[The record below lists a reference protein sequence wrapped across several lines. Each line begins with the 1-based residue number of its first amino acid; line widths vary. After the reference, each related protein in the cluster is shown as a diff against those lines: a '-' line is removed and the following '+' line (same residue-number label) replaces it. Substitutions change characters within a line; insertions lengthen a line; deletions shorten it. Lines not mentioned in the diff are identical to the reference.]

1 MFRIERDEQVKKQH
15 RERKGEIEIKID
27 ILIDG

>member
-15 RERKGEIEIKID
+15 RERMGEIEIEID